1 MVDDHKLIQRQKQI
15 DIGKNTLSYG
25 RYIEAVK
32 RYWFDNTVNLSTLIY
47 GGPEGS
53 YIKNVAAN

>member
-32 RYWFDNTVNLSTLIY
+32 RYWLDNTQLTSTLIDTWAWCW
-47 GGPEGS
+47 ES
-53 YIKNVAAN
+53 AKIW

>member
-25 RYIEAVK
+25 RYIEAVR
-32 RYWFDNTVNLSTLIY
+32 RYWFDDTQLTSTLIIDTWAWCW
-47 GGPEGS
+47 ES
-53 YIKNVAAN
+53 AKIS